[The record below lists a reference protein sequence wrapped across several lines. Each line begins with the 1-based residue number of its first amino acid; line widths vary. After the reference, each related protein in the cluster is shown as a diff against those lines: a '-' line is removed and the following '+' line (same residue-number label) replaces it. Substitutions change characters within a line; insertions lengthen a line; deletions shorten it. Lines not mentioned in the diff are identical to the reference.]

1 MRTPIYPDI
10 EAFIR
15 TKKLKK
21 YESQQQ
27 EAASE
32 IIENQSK
39 RKKGNIMTL
48 FSMWRNNQIFS
59 KV

>member
-10 EAFIR
+10 EAFIQ

-32 IIENQSK
+32 TIKKQNK
-39 RKKGNIMTL
+39 RKKGNIKA
-48 FSMWRNNQIFS
+48 FFN
-59 KV
+59 VA